1 MQNTRVL
8 KIYRKIILV
17 NRWTWK
23 HKAIPQIILQGEW
36 LKKLGFK
43 EGKYIKVEQYK
54 NKLIITLEKE

>member
-1 MQNTRVL
+1 M
-8 KIYRKIILV
+8 V

-23 HKAIPQIILQGEW
+23 HKTIPQIQLQGEW

-43 EGKYIKVEQYK
+43 EGKHIKVEQHK